1 MPASP
6 LSTPEISVVFPLV
19 DGRVDGIKAVQSW
32 THLQTILRD
41 RYQVVAVSD
50 GSDPDTDHEIAQLL
64 APHDLLVCHP
74 THNFLELYDVGIRR
88 ARGRLVV
95 LTEHHCLAH
104 PDCLIEVE
112 RFFQS
117 HEYDGACLNIEWL
130 CMNEVARLKWNQR
143 NQERLSFFK
152 VENHWNK
159 FLFAGFAI
167 RRDKLLRIGG
177 IDFQYGLFLEVAV
190 GAMLHHEG
198 FRLGHIQQARVQH
211 LDNNSFRKVLDFIRN
226 FTEGEVKFFRD
237 HEAEFCQRYFGNIPE
252 WADRFSDHSKLGRM
266 YAPVLW
272 ILLLN
277 ECRRGRFGRVHA
289 LAGELI
295 QQFFSATVPTSIR
308 LLAARLSISLACW
321 QFHLSRFN
329 EPRRLRT
336 LNDACDRMVHY
347 VRMKSIAEQNI
358 KRQDR
363 SLTQP
368 RLLPAPTR
376 WDIGML
382 SDDELIGFHTQ
393 ETMEG
398 KAYRW
403 SKPVATLRLDLAP
416 SHYEVRIDTRGFR
429 GRPEEYLLA
438 CVWNDYLVP
447 TDDMQFNNDVVTFS
461 VSAEHFVADSWQQL
475 TLVNRPLLPSR
486 SSIAD
491 RRRLGIPIFSIE
503 VREQLASLRM
513 PTEDDL
519 NESKAA

>member
-32 THLQTILRD
+32 THLQTIPRD

-50 GSDPDTDHEIAQLL
+50 GSDPDADHEIAQLL

-226 FTEGEVKFFRD
+226 FTEGEVKFLRD
-237 HEAEFCQRYFGNIPE
+237 HEAEFCQRYFGNIRNGLIDFRITLSWGACTLPFSGSSCSTS
-252 WADRFSDHSKLGRM
+252 ADGAALVASMLWPGNSSNSFSRQPYDFHPFASR
-266 YAPVLW
+266 
-272 ILLLN
+272 
-277 ECRRGRFGRVHA
+277 
-289 LAGELI
+289 
-295 QQFFSATVPTSIR
+295 
-308 LLAARLSISLACW
+308 AAKHLPRCW

-475 TLVNRPLLPSR
+475 TLVIRPLLPSR